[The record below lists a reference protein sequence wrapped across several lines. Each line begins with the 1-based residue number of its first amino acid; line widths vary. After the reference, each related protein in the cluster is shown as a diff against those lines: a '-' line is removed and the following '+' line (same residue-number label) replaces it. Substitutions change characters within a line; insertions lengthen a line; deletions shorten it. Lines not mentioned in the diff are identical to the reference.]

1 MIDDMEALDGLSGS
15 SDDGNIQSQLFAL
28 NTDVLGQ
35 IAMFLKPADVYSLS
49 LTCKHLKENVL
60 FMICDNIIHDH
71 TCIICDN

>member
-15 SDDGNIQSQLFAL
+15 CDDGNIQSQLFAL

>member
-35 IAMFLKPADVYSLS
+35 IAMFLKPADVYSLLS
-49 LTCKHLKENVL
+49 SVGFGCARRSAVWH
-60 FMICDNIIHDH
+60 
-71 TCIICDN
+71 